1 MLNERSKLPQ
11 SVKSI
16 SGFQEKYDEYSD
28 DKNKSYLADDGKV
41 GFFIND

>member
-16 SGFQEKYDEYSD
+16 SGFQDSD